1 MTPTL
6 ILIHSLLRWA
16 VILVMVSV
24 TAAMALRYV
33 KAAVWTA
40 SDRRS
45 ALLFTIVLDTQ
56 FLVGLVVYGV
66 SPITRGA
73 MKDMATAMHE
83 PSVRYFVAEHPT
95 MMLLSVLLAH
105 AGSVFA
111 KKALTDRAKFGRAT
125 AFFAASTALMLW
137 GIPWFR
143 LMAAH

>member
-16 VILVMVSV
+16 VLLVMVSV
-24 TAAMALRYV
+24 TATMALRYA
-33 KAAVWTA
+33 KAARWTDA
-40 SDRRS
+40 DRK
-45 ALLFTIVLDTQ
+45 AMLFFTIFLDTQ
-56 FLVGLVVYGV
+56 FLVGLVLYGM

-83 PSVRYFVAEHPT
+83 PSVRFFVAEHP
-95 MMLLSVLLAH
+95 MIMVLSVLFAH

-111 KKALTDRAKFGRAT
+111 KKAPSDRVKFGRA
-125 AFFAASTALMLW
+125 AGFFAVSTALMLW

-143 LMAAH
+143 LTAGH